1 MSGFPSPHCSPPAL
15 QMEKSHHGFAAG
27 QPQAVGISGDG
38 AHEPQEALGA
48 TMAKEPSSS
57 LGENGG

>member
-1 MSGFPSPHCSPPAL
+1 
-15 QMEKSHHGFAAG
+15 MEKSHHSFAAG
-27 QPQAVGISGDG
+27 QPRADGIGGDG